1 MKICYKIEHCLFQV
15 LPLLPLP
22 RPTFSS
28 CWRKDQLARYKL
40 PRHQGLRL
48 PLLCVLW
55 WPHWDA
61 GQQSLPGWLS
71 WAPPFVLSLQLHAQT
86 SSHCTRTTLLVQ
98 TPQASTGSRD
108 WQGAQEA
115 AGELRMFHFLV
126 WGWLH
131 GHVQSTNIH
140 GAGHLQGRHIIWR
153 YVLFSTLHLRLKQKV
168 KGTSRTHLCVE
179 CCGQVREA
187 SREAQFTPKWK
198 GQRGK
203 GAGWRPP
210 EVRGES
216 SDVRNSTTHEKRQR
230 SASP

>member
-1 MKICYKIEHCLFQV
+1 MLQNWILSIPSVPPCFHYRGRHFLPAEEKISWHGTSCPGTKACGSLSYASSGGHTEMLDSKVFLGGSAEP
-15 LPLLPLP
+15 LPLSSPCSYMHKPPLTAP
-22 RPTFSS
+22 
-28 CWRKDQLARYKL
+28 
-40 PRHQGLRL
+40 GLR
-48 PLLCVLW
+48 
-55 WPHWDA
+55 
-61 GQQSLPGWLS
+61 
-71 WAPPFVLSLQLHAQT
+71 F
-86 SSHCTRTTLLVQ
+86 LVQ

-115 AGELRMFHFLV
+115 AGLLRMFHFLV

-216 SDVRNSTTHEKRQR
+216 SDVRNNITHEKRQR